1 MNISEDIV
9 TKVFSGIDFEEIL
22 DYLIQ
27 EVKAENY
34 LITRVSNIDNIHDR
48 LSLNLSSNPKFKY
61 YKIVEFCNL
70 ESCSQLISSNLL
82 AGVFMP
88 VKFIVYQP
96 LNNNQIFISF
106 LRPTSFASLFTSNK
120 MMDIAKN
127 LESDMHDV
135 LKEIDF

>member
-9 TKVFSGIDFEEIL
+9 TKVFSEINFEEIL

-27 EVKAENY
+27 EIKAKNY
-34 LITRVSNIDNIHDR
+34 LITRVSNIDKIHDR
-48 LSLNLSSNPKFKY
+48 PILKSSSSLKFKY

-88 VKFIVYQP
+88 VRFIVYQP
-96 LNNNQIFISF
+96 LGKKQIFISF
-106 LRPTSFASLFTSNK
+106 LSPISFARLFNSK
-120 MMDIAKN
+120 EMMFIAKN
-127 LESDMHDV
+127 IENDMYDV
-135 LKEIDF
+135 LEEIDF